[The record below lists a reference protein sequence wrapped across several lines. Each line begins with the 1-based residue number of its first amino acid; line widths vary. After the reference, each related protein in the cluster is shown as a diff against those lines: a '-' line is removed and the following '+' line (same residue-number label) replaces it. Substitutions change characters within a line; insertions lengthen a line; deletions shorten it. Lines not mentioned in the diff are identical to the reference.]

1 MTLPFV
7 FDSPHTVRVS
17 SLHLHLCLYTT
28 TLLFFLLLFSPSP
41 PLPPPPPPP
50 LASLLLSC
58 YSCRRSPREY
68 SSRFVDGQSV
78 RDSSLLRRL
87 ARRRVLYTCLFRGKL
102 CSWRIVVLLV
112 DVVARVPR
120 MNAQH
125 ERTCEIFNNDQ
136 RADENKK
143 KRLSSTRSV
152 YYIIHIY
159 IHTHRDGKRTRR
171 DIQIV
176 IQRIERERRRPKDRK
191 PSVCFS

>member
-1 MTLPFV
+1 M
-7 FDSPHTVRVS
+7 RVS

-41 PLPPPPPPP
+41 PLPPPPP

>member
-1 MTLPFV
+1 M
-7 FDSPHTVRVS
+7 
-17 SLHLHLCLYTT
+17 
-28 TLLFFLLLFSPSP
+28 
-41 PLPPPPPPP
+41 
-50 LASLLLSC
+50 
-58 YSCRRSPREY
+58 
-68 SSRFVDGQSV
+68 
-78 RDSSLLRRL
+78 
-87 ARRRVLYTCLFRGKL
+87 
-102 CSWRIVVLLV
+102 LLV

-143 KRLSSTRSV
+143 KKDYRVHDLSTIL
-152 YYIIHIY
+152 YIY
-159 IHTHRDGKRTRR
+159 MHTHRDGKRTRR

>member
-7 FDSPHTVRVS
+7 FDSSHTVRVS

-41 PLPPPPPPP
+41 PLPPPPP

-143 KRLSSTRSV
+143 KKIIEYTICLLYYTYICTHIETEKEPGEIFKSSSN
-152 YYIIHIY
+152 
-159 IHTHRDGKRTRR
+159 
-171 DIQIV
+171 
-176 IQRIERERRRPKDRK
+176 E
-191 PSVCFS
+191 